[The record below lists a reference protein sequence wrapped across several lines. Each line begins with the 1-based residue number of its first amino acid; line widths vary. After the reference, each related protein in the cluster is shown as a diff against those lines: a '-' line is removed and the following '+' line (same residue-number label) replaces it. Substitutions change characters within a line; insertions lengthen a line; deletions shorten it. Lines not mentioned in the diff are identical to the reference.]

1 MAHIFNPENKD
12 KLISDERRRL
22 FKPERLLTAAGLK
35 EGMSVF
41 DVGCGN
47 GFFAL
52 PAAKIVGDNGRVFGF
67 DIYQEMLD
75 SLNSRAEESDINNI
89 KTLKVSEEGANLSEI
104 NMLKNKEIDFI
115 IMANILHE
123 VPDINNFLKDYLK
136 FLKNG
141 GRLLVIEWRK
151 KETEEGPG
159 IEHRLSPKDLIN
171 LLKEQ
176 GLKPIYSR
184 IINNNYY
191 LKILEINN

>member
-123 VPDINNFLKDYLK
+123 VPDINYFLKDYLK
-136 FLKNG
+136 FLKTG

-159 IEHRLSPKDLIN
+159 LEHRLSPKEVIN
-171 LLKEQ
+171 LMKEQ

-184 IINNNYY
+184 VINNNYY
-191 LKILEINN
+191 LKISEK

>member
-12 KLISDERRRL
+12 KLISDERRKV
-22 FKPERLLTAAGLK
+22 FKPERLLAAAGLK

-123 VPDINNFLKDYLK
+123 VPDINYFLKDYLK
-136 FLKNG
+136 FLKTG

-159 IEHRLSPKDLIN
+159 LEHRLSPKEVIN
-171 LLKEQ
+171 LMKEQ

-184 IINNNYY
+184 VINNNYY
-191 LKILEINN
+191 LKISEK

>member
-12 KLISDERRRL
+12 KLISDERRKV

-89 KTLKVSEEGANLSEI
+89 KTLKVSEDGTNLSEI

-123 VPDINNFLKDYLK
+123 VPDINYFLKGYLK
-136 FLKNG
+136 FLKTG

-159 IEHRLSPKDLIN
+159 LEHRLSPKEVIN
-171 LLKEQ
+171 LMKEQ
-176 GLKPIYSR
+176 GVKPIYSR
-184 IINNNYY
+184 VINNNYY
-191 LKILEINN
+191 LKISEK

>member
-12 KLISDERRRL
+12 KLISDERREV
-22 FKPERLLTAAGLK
+22 FKPKRLLTAAGLK

-75 SLNSRAEESDINNI
+75 SLNSRAEESGINNI
-89 KTLKVSEEGANLSEI
+89 ETFKVSEAAINFSEVAS
-104 NMLKNKEIDFI
+104 LRNKEVDFI

-123 VPDINNFLKDYLK
+123 VPKINSFLDEYLEW
-136 FLKNG
+136 LKEG

-159 IEHRLSPKDLIN
+159 LEHRLSPKELIN
-171 LLKEQ
+171 LLRQQ
-176 GLKPIYSR
+176 GLKPIFSKV
-184 IINNNYY
+184 INNNYY
-191 LKILEINN
+191 LKILEK

>member
-12 KLISDERRRL
+12 KLISDERRKV

-35 EGMSVF
+35 KGMSVF

-136 FLKNG
+136 FLKTG

-151 KETEEGPG
+151 KRDRRRPWF
-159 IEHRLSPKDLIN
+159 RA
-171 LLKEQ
+171 
-176 GLKPIYSR
+176 
-184 IINNNYY
+184 
-191 LKILEINN
+191 

>member
-136 FLKNG
+136 FLKTG

-159 IEHRLSPKDLIN
+159 LEHRLSPKEVIN
-171 LLKEQ
+171 LMKEQ

-184 IINNNYY
+184 VINNNYY
-191 LKILEINN
+191 LKISEK